1 MPLGT
6 AQTQPLTLTRKPF
19 DLFPVMERELD
30 QGRQWGEAA
39 RRQTWP
45 DSMTT
50 PLLGDLL
57 GLHFKAGVFEAT
69 YSVSFQRRDDHRLN
83 SHQKA

>member
-1 MPLGT
+1 MPLGK
-6 AQTQPLTLTRKPF
+6 AQTQPSTLARKPF

-45 DSMTT
+45 DSTTT
-50 PLLGDLL
+50 PPLGDLL

-69 YSVSFQRRDDHRLN
+69 RSVSFQHRDDHRLN
-83 SHQKA
+83 SHQNA